1 MITSKQRA
9 YLRGLANTLQPVL
22 IIGKDGISES
32 FLQETD
38 QALECHELIKIKLLE
53 SAFLAPKSAAAEI
66 CEKLGAEPVQCI
78 GSKIVLYRESRENK
92 QIELI

>member
-1 MITSKQRA
+1 MLTSKQRA

-22 IIGKDGISES
+22 IIGKDGISEAL
-32 FLQETD
+32 LQEVD

-53 SAFLAPKSAAAEI
+53 SSFLSPKGAAAEI
-66 CEKLGAEPVQCI
+66 SEQLGADPVQCI
-78 GSKIVLYRESRENK
+78 GSKIVLYRESKENK